1 MLIKGSQDRPLILT
15 VEDLHWIDKTTEEF
29 LSYMIGWL
37 PRTRILLLL
46 LYRPEYTHQ
55 WGSKSYYCRIGVEQ
69 LSTITSAELVGA
81 ILDGEVVAEL
91 RDLILTRAAGNP
103 LFMEELTY
111 NLLDNGSIQKK
122 NEWFILTQNVSG
134 LQVPDTIHGI
144 IAARMDRL
152 EENLKRIMQVAAVV
166 GREFAFYILE
176 TLLEMKEGLKSGLI
190 NLQGLEFIYE
200 KNLFPEL
207 EYIFRHALVQEVAYN
222 SLLINRRKEI
232 HEKIGLAIER
242 LHAQRLEEFYEM
254 LAYHYSKSGN
264 LNKAYEYLK
273 QAAGKAYGKDALYEA
288 IRLYKEAMVTLLKL
302 PQTDDNKREQINI
315 IVSMSKSE
323 RPATIRQPPPCG
335 RRGG

>member
-1 MLIKGSQDRPLILT
+1 LLIKGSQDRPLILT
-15 VEDLHWIDKTTEEF
+15 VEDLHWIDNTTEEF

-176 TLLEMKEGLKSGLI
+176 TLLEMKEGFKS
-190 NLQGLEFIYE
+190 N
-200 KNLFPEL
+200 
-207 EYIFRHALVQEVAYN
+207 
-222 SLLINRRKEI
+222 
-232 HEKIGLAIER
+232 
-242 LHAQRLEEFYEM
+242 
-254 LAYHYSKSGN
+254 
-264 LNKAYEYLK
+264 
-273 QAAGKAYGKDALYEA
+273 
-288 IRLYKEAMVTLLKL
+288 T
-302 PQTDDNKREQINI
+302 RE
-315 IVSMSKSE
+315 
-323 RPATIRQPPPCG
+323 
-335 RRGG
+335 